1 MDLAEKGSGGLAGR
15 STRVNSIKKLLPIHG
30 FRAIDLGSNEGY
42 NCFDLYESGC
52 TEVVGIEIRERF
64 LEKAENEKKSLGYER
79 VQFFNKDVRKIDE
92 YGLGKFD
99 LCLCTG
105 LLYHMQNPF
114 NLLKRIRN
122 ICNTL
127 VLETHVSPSY
137 LHFFLA
143 GRKYRCNLS
152 LSKSRIH
159 LDGEPFSGRLNIF
172 PANVNMQDTSGSSFS
187 YTTFWFDI
195 ESLKKA
201 LLLAGFKISIFYFSN
216 TPRGYPEICVNHGY
230 KRTKVFL
237 VADVLDKTTYNPV
250 EDGTIAGNDL
260 LKKSFKI

>member
-1 MDLAEKGSGGLAGR
+1 MDLAEKGSGGIAGR
-15 STRVNSIKKLLPIHG
+15 STRVNSIKKLLAVNG

-42 NCFDLYESGC
+42 NCFDLHEAGC
-52 TEVVGIEIRERF
+52 KEVVGIEIRDRF
-64 LEKAENEKKSLGYER
+64 LRKAEHERQRLGYDR

-92 YGLGKFD
+92 YGLGKFN

-143 GRKYRCNLS
+143 GKKYRCNLS
-152 LSKSRIH
+152 LIKSRIH

-172 PANVNMQDTSGSSFS
+172 PATVNMHDTSGSSFS

-195 ESLKKA
+195 ESLKNA
-201 LLLAGFKISIFYFSN
+201 LVLAGFKVSVLYFSD
-216 TPRGYPEICVNHGY
+216 TPRGYPKISVNHGY

-237 VADVLDKTTYNPV
+237 VADVIDKSIYIPV
-250 EDGTIAGNDL
+250 EDGTIVGNEL
-260 LKKSFKI
+260 LIKSIKI